1 MNGQA
6 LPTDFQAQTG
16 YCQQMD
22 THEPTSSVREAIL
35 FSAVLRQ
42 PQDVPLAEKEAYVE
56 QCLLMCGL
64 DKYADAIVGTLGVEH
79 RKRLT
84 IAVEL
89 AAKPKLL
96 LFLDEPTSGLD
107 SQSAWAIVSFLRTL
121 ADNGQAILCTC
132 VDPQLIRLRARIK
145 PLYRIHQPSAEL
157 FQVFDR
163 LLLLRK
169 GGETVYFGDLGRN
182 ATTLI
187 NYFERN
193 GSRPCGPNENP

>member
-1 MNGQA
+1 M
-6 LPTDFQAQTG
+6 
-16 YCQQMD
+16 
-22 THEPTSSVREAIL
+22 
-35 FSAVLRQ
+35 
-42 PQDVPLAEKEAYVE
+42 AEKEAYVE

-64 DKYADAIVGTLGVEH
+64 EKYADAIVGTLGVEH

-132 VDPQLIRLRARIK
+132 VAFSFLPGFWSRIK
-145 PLYRIHQPSAEL
+145 GLYRIHQPSAEL

-169 GGETVYFGDLGRN
+169 GGETVYFGDLGRS

-187 NYFERN
+187 SYFERN
-193 GSRPCGPNENP
+193 GSRVCGPGENP

>member
-1 MNGQA
+1 
-6 LPTDFQAQTG
+6 
-16 YCQQMD
+16 MD

-42 PQDVPLAEKEAYVE
+42 PRDVPLAEKEEYVE
-56 QCLLMCGL
+56 KCLLMCGL
-64 DKYADAIVGTLGVEH
+64 EKYADAIVGSLGVEH

-121 ADNGQAILCTC
+121 ADNGQAILCT
-132 VDPQLIRLRARIK
+132 
-145 PLYRIHQPSAEL
+145 
-157 FQVFDR
+157 
-163 LLLLRK
+163 
-169 GGETVYFGDLGRN
+169 
-182 ATTLI
+182 
-187 NYFERN
+187 
-193 GSRPCGPNENP
+193 